1 MCSVVPLE
9 LRRLIKLIRTAMI
22 PAPNGIA
29 NQSDIVPPLEFEPP
43 LAVERPADA
52 VREGPE
58 GRARKVVLEVARVEM
73 VRDVEHLQ
81 TDRGVVTKYPES
93 LAHLQVERHEP
104 RIAAGL
110 VPRADEIP
118 VFV

>member
-29 NQSDIVPPLEFEPP
+29 NQSDIVPPLEFEHP
-43 LAVERPADA
+43 LAAERPADA

-58 GRARKVVLEVARVEM
+58 GRARTVVLEVAWVEM
-73 VRDVEHLQ
+73 AREVEHLQ
-81 TDRGVVTKYPES
+81 RAGAVAVQQPDRVV
-93 LAHLQVERHEP
+93 L
-104 RIAAGL
+104 IAG
-110 VPRADEIP
+110 
-118 VFV
+118 